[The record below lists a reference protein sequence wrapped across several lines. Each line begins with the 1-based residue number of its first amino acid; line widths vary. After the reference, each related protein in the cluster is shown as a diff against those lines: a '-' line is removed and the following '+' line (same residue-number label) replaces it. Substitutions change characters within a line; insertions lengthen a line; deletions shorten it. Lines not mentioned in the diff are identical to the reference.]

1 MRDRPDLCRQ
11 IVERILGRPI
21 ASITLVQPES
31 ESTSITHRGVRFD
44 VLVEGTDEVIEV
56 EMQATEDRELPKRMR
71 FYHSHLDRLM
81 LDKGQPFEALRPA
94 YVIFLCMFDPFDAGL
109 PRYTFRSACEE
120 SPAID
125 FNDGSTSIVV
135 NVGAFEDD
143 GINSSLASLMRYIAT
158 EQVDETGY
166 SPSEAMAL
174 MRDHTLDELFAKFDI
189 A

>member
-81 LDKGQPFEALRPA
+81 LDKGQPFE
-94 YVIFLCMFDPFDAGL
+94 
-109 PRYTFRSACEE
+109 
-120 SPAID
+120 
-125 FNDGSTSIVV
+125 
-135 NVGAFEDD
+135 DD